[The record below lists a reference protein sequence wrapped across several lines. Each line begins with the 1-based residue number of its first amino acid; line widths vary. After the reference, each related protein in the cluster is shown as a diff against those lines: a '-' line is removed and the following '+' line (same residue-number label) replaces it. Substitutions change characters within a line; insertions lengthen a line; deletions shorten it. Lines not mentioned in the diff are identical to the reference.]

1 MANLTGQ
8 FTNAAGDPSEGYVR
22 LEPTASDDGT
32 LLRAS
37 ALDPGDGNV
46 VGIDKVF
53 IPLDDDGSFEQEV
66 EPGPYNLVV
75 ALKRARV
82 LRGAITV
89 PDMDGD
95 VTLSSLL

>member
-1 MANLTGQ
+1 MSNLIGQ

-22 LEPTASDDGT
+22 LEPAAADDGT
-32 LLRAS
+32 LLRS
-37 ALDPGDGNV
+37 SVLDPGSGNV

-82 LRGAITV
+82 LRGAIIV
-89 PDMDGD
+89 PDTTSD
-95 VTLSSLL
+95 VPLSSLL